1 PRRSALVIAIDGPSG
16 SGKSTLGKALARRFG
31 YLYIDSGAVYR
42 AVARRAL
49 DEGVPLEETA
59 AIARLAR
66 ASTIKLEGDPD
77 HMRVFLDGRE
87 VTSEI
92 RSPDASRASSII
104 ATSPEVRAAI
114 VEKLREMSRAGGVV
128 MDGRDIGT
136 KVFPGAEVKLFLD
149 ASLDVRARRRCEED
163 RGRGRDVSVE
173 QVRAELEERDRRDRE
188 RAATPLIKSDDAIFV
203 DTSDMSLDRVVDR
216 VLEIIK
222 TRG

>member
-1 PRRSALVIAIDGPSG
+1 VIAIDGPSG

-42 AVARRAL
+42 AVARKAL
-49 DEGVPLEETA
+49 DEGVLLDDES

-66 ASTIKLEGDPD
+66 PSIVKLEGDPD
-77 HMRVFLDGRE
+77 HMRVFLDGRD

-92 RSPDASRASSII
+92 RTPDVSRASSII
-104 ATSPEVRAAI
+104 ATFPEVREAVI
-114 VEKLREMSRAGGVV
+114 EKLREMSRARGVV

-136 KVFPGAEVKLFLD
+136 KVFPDAQVKLFLD
-149 ASLDVRARRRCEED
+149 ASLDVRARRRCDED
-163 RGRGRDVSVE
+163 RERGRDVSVE

-188 RAATPLIKSDDAIFV
+188 RAATPLVKAADAIFL

-216 VLEIIK
+216 VLEIVK
-222 TRG
+222 TRS